1 MLKQAHEFCRRTALF
16 SVLFALCVLTVSLSG
31 CADNTVRL
39 LFRPAP
45 AGTIVDPYA
54 PTLAVL
60 QFEDKRPEVW
70 IGRRMGENGGY
81 FQAGSSVPEWVSRS
95 LADEL
100 VLHGVK
106 ASYAEDE
113 KSAEALKAEHTLGR
127 RTPSG
132 LGDGDHPTKYQVEVR
147 FRVTMK
153 LADRTWSETFFSTQ
167 ERSGMPGSAIVE
179 ELLNDALRS
188 AVNSA
193 AAKIRGVLAQ

>member
-113 KSAEALKAEHTLGR
+113 KAR
-127 RTPSG
+127 RLSRRSIRLPANS
-132 LGDGDHPTKYQVEVR
+132 
-147 FRVTMK
+147 F
-153 LADRTWSETFFSTQ
+153 
-167 ERSGMPGSAIVE
+167 RSG
-179 ELLNDALRS
+179 
-188 AVNSA
+188 
-193 AAKIRGVLAQ
+193 